1 MLRNIIL
8 LHYREKR
15 FQVFRDQII
24 FLVKYLGL
32 IKQEGYEKRRVM
44 NSFP

>member
-8 LHYREKR
+8 LHCREKR
-15 FQVFRDQII
+15 FQVFSDEII
-24 FLVKYLGL
+24 FLVKYHGL
-32 IKQEGYEKRRVM
+32 IKQEGYDKKRIM

>member
-8 LHYREKR
+8 LHCPEKR
-15 FQVFRDQII
+15 FQVFSDQII
-24 FLVKYLGL
+24 FLVKYHGL
-32 IKQEGYEKRRVM
+32 ITQEDYEKKRVM